1 MLGKIADR
9 KTRERIRDVIDGLAT
24 EPDKQGKPLL
34 GELTGYRSIR
44 AGGQRYRIICKI
56 EGEKVVVLVETLEI
70 RKKGSE
76 TDVYSLANK
85 LLRLKLLE

>member
-1 MLGKIADR
+1 VR
-9 KTRERIRDVIDGLAT
+9 
-24 EPDKQGKPLL
+24 
-34 GELTGYRSIR
+34 
-44 AGGQRYRIICKI
+44 GGQRYRIICKI